1 MGKYLNKILRFIVRK
16 FRTTKAALLFP
27 TFKTY
32 KGVILNITALAG
44 LLTTMFFNL
53 ALMVSGIIRG
63 DPFDSV
69 ALVIALVFL
78 VLCVFFLLGINI
90 ERFHVFWA
98 HVFAL
103 IIIAVAL
110 WFFSGGMDFAT
121 YSITCILGTFVTGIL
136 VDYRYALIYGTV
148 TMFIYLWFA
157 ASVYDSLHLAR
168 ISSVW
173 FSITLAVVAA
183 AFIIRRVFIANHE
196 QSQARQQ
203 TYDKQ
208 KSLMLDIAHKL
219 RTPLTTMYTEID
231 LLAKS
236 AKAPKASKDLRKAW
250 QEINDAATE
259 LTSLSKMN
267 LTEIQIDSDLTNLST
282 LLNHV
287 YQQALTV
294 TQNYEK
300 VHDVKR
306 NIYFYEQ
313 KWLIEPVASVSQEQ
327 IMEALL
333 NIVYNSVIH
342 NTAKPTVNIYISLV
356 ANSNYYQIKIIDDGV
371 GISDAKLKKLK
382 ENISDKSSANSM
394 GLLVAKSIIDV
405 NHGKF
410 KISSQPNKGTQV
422 EILLPKA

>member
-1 MGKYLNKILRFIVRK
+1 
-16 FRTTKAALLFP
+16 
-27 TFKTY
+27 
-32 KGVILNITALAG
+32 
-44 LLTTMFFNL
+44 
-53 ALMVSGIIRG
+53 
-63 DPFDSV
+63 
-69 ALVIALVFL
+69 
-78 VLCVFFLLGINI
+78 
-90 ERFHVFWA
+90 
-98 HVFAL
+98 
-103 IIIAVAL
+103 
-110 WFFSGGMDFAT
+110 
-121 YSITCILGTFVTGIL
+121 
-136 VDYRYALIYGTV
+136 
-148 TMFIYLWFA
+148 
-157 ASVYDSLHLAR
+157 
-168 ISSVW
+168 
-173 FSITLAVVAA
+173 LAVVAA

-267 LTEIQIDSDLTNLST
+267 LTEIQIDSGLTNLST